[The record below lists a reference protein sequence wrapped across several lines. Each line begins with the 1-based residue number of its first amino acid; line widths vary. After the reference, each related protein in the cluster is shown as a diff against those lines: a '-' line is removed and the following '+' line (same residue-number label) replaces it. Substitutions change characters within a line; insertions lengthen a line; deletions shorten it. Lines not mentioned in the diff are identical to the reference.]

1 MELRTKTALPGYL
14 SRTPQQLKR
23 LPDGLA
29 LFIGQLGQ
37 KQYRDE
43 ADGGLTLL
51 GTNYIKLVLLGEN
64 AEEAFADFVE
74 GDDVVAIGGFKTRS
88 YEHRGQK
95 IEERQF
101 QAAKLLFDT
110 TRDRYQVER
119 RPRPRA
125 EAARET
131 PRRAASTVE
140 FRAPQPARA
149 LALGR

>member
-14 SRTPQQLKR
+14 SRTPQLKR

-43 ADGGLTLL
+43 ADGSLTLL
-51 GTNYIKLVLLGEN
+51 GAKYMKLVLLGEH

-74 GDDVVAIGGFKTRS
+74 GDDVVAIGSFKTRS

-95 IEERQF
+95 VEERQF
-101 QAAKLLFDT
+101 QAVKLLFDT

-119 RPRPRA
+119 RPRRRT
-125 EAARET
+125 EVERET
-131 PRRAASTVE
+131 QRTAGTVE
-140 FRAPQPARA
+140 FRAPQPNRA
-149 LALGR
+149 VAMGR

>member
-43 ADGGLTLL
+43 ADGSLTLL

-64 AEEAFADFVE
+64 AEDAFADFVE
-74 GDDVVAIGGFKTRS
+74 GDDVVAIGDIKTRN

-95 IEERQF
+95 VEEQQF

-119 RPRPRA
+119 KPRRRT
-125 EAARET
+125 EVAREA
-131 PRRAASTVE
+131 PRAASSIE
-140 FRAPQPARA
+140 FRATQPARA
-149 LALGR
+149 VALGR

>member
-1 MELRTKTALPGYL
+1 MDMRSRTSVAGYL
-14 SRTPQQLKR
+14 SRTPQLKH
-23 LPDGLA
+23 LDDGLA

-43 ADGGLTLL
+43 EDGSLTLL
-51 GTNYIKLVLLGEN
+51 GTTYIKLVLLGEH
-64 AEEAFADFVE
+64 AEQAFTDFVE
-74 GDDVVAIGGFKTRS
+74 GDDVVAVGGFKTRN

-119 RPRPRA
+119 IPRA
-125 EAARET
+125 RAGAMHKRPAMAA
-131 PRRAASTVE
+131 PVQ
-140 FRAPQPARA
+140 FRAPQSAASP
-149 LALGR
+149 ALGR